1 MIQEQVIICD
11 ECKSKIAKYK
21 CELCDRD
28 CCSSCL
34 SSPYLT
40 AKGMRLFDYPIC
52 RECAKKLNL
61 TKIELSITDELKNE
75 MKKQISKQIHNALLL
90 SALENKE
97 ESDNDIN

>member
-1 MIQEQVIICD
+1 
-11 ECKSKIAKYK
+11 
-21 CELCDRD
+21 
-28 CCSSCL
+28 
-34 SSPYLT
+34 
-40 AKGMRLFDYPIC
+40 MRLFDYPIC